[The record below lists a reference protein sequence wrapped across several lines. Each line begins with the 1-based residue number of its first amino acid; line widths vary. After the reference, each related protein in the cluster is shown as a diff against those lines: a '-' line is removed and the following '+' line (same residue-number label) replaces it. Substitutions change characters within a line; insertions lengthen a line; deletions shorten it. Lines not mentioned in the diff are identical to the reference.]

1 MEPEILN
8 IEQIMHD
15 RRKAVETSI
24 RKVSLDDLRVLVTTL
39 FPIESHPWSQA
50 FRTFLDESAG
60 ATFFQA
66 KADDQIHIAYCS
78 TREKG
83 IWYIPEKGVGI
94 LQTRGLKA
102 LREIVADSP

>member
-24 RKVSLDDLRVLVTTL
+24 RKVSLDELRVLVTTL

-50 FRTFLDESAG
+50 FRTFLDETAG
-60 ATFFQA
+60 DTFFQA
-66 KADDQIHIAYCS
+66 EADDQIHIVYCS

-83 IWYIPEKGVGI
+83 IWFIPEKGVGI